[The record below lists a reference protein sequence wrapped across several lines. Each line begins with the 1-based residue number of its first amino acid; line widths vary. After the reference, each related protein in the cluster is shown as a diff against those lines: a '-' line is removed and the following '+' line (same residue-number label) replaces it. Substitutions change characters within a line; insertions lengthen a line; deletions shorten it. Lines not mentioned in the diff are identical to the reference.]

1 MAKIPDPK
9 EIQAQ
14 IDRLV
19 NRTVDE
25 QVEGK
30 PAKAAPSKGT
40 ASASFANVKETP
52 RPQAETPTPP
62 AAAAPSAPA
71 AGGTTPE
78 PGAAPRKAPGSY
90 QTYIEYEYVG
100 APDPDSSASMP
111 SEEMNYT
118 AGEKTARGGVAIAPA
133 VKGDKRS
140 NIEKV
145 IAGER
150 TSTSR
155 QYAPKKGVV
164 PGANLLLTVKGKP
177 AAVVRIT
184 AVYAIKGSEGG
195 DAILQDSVTGTEIR
209 KPIEELAAAE
219 GYDPIEYAKRIYN
232 TTVRRGEAAGRA
244 YMGDLNAKAQAAID
258 QAAPTEAPVEAP
270 ASRATS
276 IGMAPD
282 DVQVPPPGETT
293 PSVAPTG
300 LPEASMPPV
309 ETPETQVTA
318 TTPTDATVA
327 QGTEQGTSKPLAAG
341 SNPAG
346 GASSA
351 FASMTATPE
360 QIKATAAPADGD
372 FGIEGETQP
381 YTLPETDGRYVG
393 IIGTAGRRGDGARLT
408 EGDYRF
414 LVRYI
419 GGAVKP
425 NDVLISGGAAWADH
439 VAVQLFLDGKV
450 GGLVLHLPA
459 ELIVGP
465 DGKLTFRNGGFGTAG
480 STANYY
486 HSLFDKALKVE
497 SGFSLKQIQEAIDR
511 GAVVTFG
518 DGTQGNEGMKARNS
532 LVARDARDFLVAM
545 TFDPNMKTQTPRDGG
560 TADTWRKH
568 RKGHPEAK
576 RRLVDIRAQNPDPSE
591 GERLRAFDSR
601 KGQYGLSLAETEQ
614 TADMLNTMAKAEGE
628 KGSLLDKAAQ
638 NIRELAMTDSA
649 AQGYNLQQA
658 LQAMQAE
665 EAKVLTRA
673 GRIAFLPTDKLVSA
687 ALVIAMLDAQAPVS
701 EEIYTM
707 IDEGFL
713 PNVGMLKRAQGRE
726 IDVQAAIRFMRDRLL
741 TKTVELGKGEND
753 VLITRILE
761 NAGIPLS
768 AFAKTGPDAPAYTYP
783 GADAQ
788 AAEVKIKRVNNDLK
802 RVLARIQK
810 NAADLGPLM
819 SHPEVAKRLYLVTSL
834 LAGIEQDIDSEFAG
848 EALPSRL
855 RTDRYSGLPYLRALE
870 QIDPIF
876 EYIRM
881 RADIDPSQVLP
892 FDLGDRDPYKIAE
905 AVLAAGAQP
914 PQSRGKRGRYVYD
927 EAQLHA
933 TYKAGTPYR
942 RYAFDLNGEVHPQY
956 MTLDELGLV
965 TDKFDGFENP
975 YAGLASVNELVTG
988 RTNTSRATIGMHI
1001 SADSSAR
1008 VEWVSRIPKK
1018 EVEVLRA
1025 IKKLLADKH
1034 PAYITPGTPD
1044 EIAIVPGAFI
1054 QYTRYASLV
1063 DDVADSTYN
1072 SVSNALGKV
1081 YLVDVTGKGQYQV
1094 TIDGVTYYIGKGMY
1108 AFKDGD
1114 ETGLKLAQKV
1124 SELEVDD
1131 VPNSRVSKPFK
1142 IGDRAEY
1149 PAITG
1154 QLKYFRIDIDPVV
1167 HMTFAHNDQTLLS
1180 QRDAARFGETFDPD
1194 QQIDT
1199 PLKPAKGGKF
1209 QGMYLLSPEY
1219 TREPGFIYKIV
1230 QEPYLQSLANEDGTP
1245 MLDPETGKPVT
1256 IRLFRTVAVGERVRM
1271 APGVEDFAD
1280 YTDNSPSNIEFDD
1293 GLQFVIGNDIQLGR
1307 TLDGVDLIED
1317 NYDDVVAMEIRQ
1329 QQPVFLQG
1337 AERRAR
1343 DRQERIE
1350 QGLDPVDDSMSESDK
1365 AYRNFTEAGERV
1377 DHFGRDYSFADHG
1390 EYDSDSPFAPS
1401 VAEARSTERMAAL
1414 MPRGGGVDPDEADVR
1429 ALPEFTMEDFMKP
1442 EGLTPES
1449 QRALDQLVAD
1459 YFYILRV
1466 RARDVSQMVPN
1477 PNFVEREGQIGWRA
1491 LRGVVK
1497 LRGEMLRDLGYRRA
1511 LALHRYQTRE
1521 PAILNSVLFDIFAVT
1536 GDRVDVANEVT
1547 KQVYTDIEVEDNFVS
1562 TRKGRLSFRDT
1573 PIVDDSDALA
1583 REFAFSVA
1591 RRMLRERTPNV
1602 YETSTESMVAREES
1616 AEERTIEAERGG
1628 GSAEAVTDYKSEL
1641 EQIAAEANL
1650 SEGQAKPYPY
1660 TGVEV
1665 GESLEHTLEDGRKVS
1680 GSTEEGRDL
1689 VRAIMDQ
1696 ESSNNQLD
1704 AKFNKAMESFTEEQ
1718 KKKAS
1723 AKKKS
1728 LDEAGQKRLNNLISA
1743 LEKVEEE
1750 AAIKSLRSKIKAK
1763 ETKEAFPPRPVEA
1776 TVAKQPT
1783 PRVNRVLDPM
1793 SVDERRAFAYRAW
1806 ALYSEHVAADG
1817 DGDAFVRTINR
1828 ALAAATTVKGKE
1840 NKFNQ
1845 VLNFVFDNNGIVMV
1859 PDVYFTD
1866 VNGNKTYPE
1875 PKVKNPQY
1883 NSAARR
1889 TSAFD
1894 ATFTVEE
1901 MEKFVSELSTM
1912 RTSRLAGGLRQIIR
1926 YAKTHNKAAGKKKQL
1941 RFYLTIDRETGMP
1954 KFSLSVSPTR
1964 PGQKFVPTPYAPGG
1978 TDREGKVKA
1987 GGEAFDD
1994 PFATMQGDA
2003 NRLQFLTADDIEAV
2017 LRSAGAD
2024 SAIKVVRRESEILS
2038 QAEGVAS
2045 AEDLARAQPYD
2056 LVFTEGFDADE
2067 ISGSLF
2073 DELPDHVKGDDR
2085 SKVMKIILDAAV
2097 RARFFQIMK
2106 TDLDQ
2111 QGIDSSFITEDDL
2124 DPSAFKKVETPEG
2137 SKYVL
2142 KPRLEQDGT
2151 FAGPFSRRGK
2161 GPVRTLKLQD
2171 IDGDDRTSRALK
2183 AVLERIKQG
2192 GTYAEQLDMDEAA
2205 RQAANVLDFRNKALG
2220 LERDSARPASTE
2232 PIDMVSNNVL
2242 GPSSKLPRFS
2252 PGAKAGIAGGT
2263 IAGTLAAYLQFGA
2276 DEQAKEIALASLP
2289 SQVAFE
2295 ALGAVPK
2302 VGGPVAAAT
2311 GLGVAYA
2318 TGGDMLRALAGITG
2332 SVVGGIAGTGAGLF
2346 TGPGAFVSGLAG
2358 STAGYMIADNLYSAV
2373 TGKSPASQVPNN
2385 IARSNSLMEQRT
2397 RTPGVRDVMPVV
2409 NRDIAELERMGG

>member
-1 MAKIPDPK
+1 MHQKGNMAKIPDPK

-19 NRTVDE
+19 NRTVDQ

-30 PAKAAPSKGT
+30 AAPAAPKAG
-40 ASASFANVKETP
+40 AAKDPFAGMKKETP
-52 RPQAETPTPP
+52 RAEAPTPTPP

-71 AGGTTPE
+71 AGGTSAP
-78 PGAAPRKAPGSY
+78 AAPSKPAPY

-100 APDPDSSASMP
+100 EPDPDSIGSLP

-118 AGEKTARGGVAIAPA
+118 AGERTASGKLAIAPA
-133 VKGDKRS
+133 VRGDKRS

-164 PGANLLLTVKGKP
+164 PGANLLLTVRGKP

-184 AVYAIKGSEGG
+184 AVYKIMGSTQDGF
-195 DAILQDSVTGTEIR
+195 AVLQDLATGTEVK
-209 KPIEELAAAE
+209 KPIERLAASE
-219 GYDPIEYAKRIYN
+219 GYDAAEYAKTIYN
-232 TTVRRGEAAGRA
+232 TKITPGQAIAAEYDA
-244 YMGDLNAKAQAAID
+244 DLNAKTQADIAAAQG
-258 QAAPTEAPVEAP
+258 APAEAPV
-270 ASRATS
+270 SRATS
-276 IGMAPD
+276 IGMAPG
-282 DVQVPPPGETT
+282 DVPVPPMGETT

-300 LPEASMPPV
+300 LPEAPMPPV

-351 FASMTATPE
+351 FESMTATPE

-393 IIGTAGRRGDGARLT
+393 IIGTAGRREDGARLT
-408 EGDYRF
+408 EGDYRY
-414 LVRYI
+414 LVKYI

-465 DGKLTFRNGGFGTAG
+465 DGKLSFRNGGFGTAG
-480 STANYY
+480 NTANYY

-497 SGFSLKQIQEAIDR
+497 SGSSLKQIQEAIDR

-545 TFDPNMKTQTPRDGG
+545 TFDPNMKNQTPKDGG

-591 GERLRAFDSR
+591 GERLRAFRSK
-601 KGQYGLSLAETEQ
+601 KGQYALSQVETEQ
-614 TADMLNTMAKAEGE
+614 TADMLNAMAQAEGE
-628 KGSLLDKAAQ
+628 KGSLLDKASK
-638 NIRELAMTDSA
+638 NIRDLAMTEST

-658 LQAMQAE
+658 LRAMQAE

-726 IDVQAAIRFMRDRLL
+726 IDVQAAIRFMRDRIL
-741 TKTVELGKGEND
+741 TKTIELGKGEND

-761 NAGIPLS
+761 NAGVPQS
-768 AFAKTGPDAPAYTYP
+768 AFAKTGADAPAYTYP

-819 SHPEVAKRLYLVTSL
+819 SHPEVAKRLYLVTNL

-855 RTDRYSGLPYLRALE
+855 RTDKYSGLPYLRALE

-881 RADIDPSQVLP
+881 RADIDPAQVLP
-892 FDLGDRDPYKIAE
+892 EDPGDRDPYKISE

-942 RYAFDLNGEVHPQY
+942 RYAFDINGEVHPQY

-975 YAGLASVNELVTG
+975 YAGLASVNEGETG

-1001 SADSSAR
+1001 STDSSAR

-1034 PAYITPGTPD
+1034 PSYITPGTPD
-1044 EIAIVPGAFI
+1044 EIAIVPGAFTK
-1054 QYTRYASLV
+1054 YTRDASLV
-1063 DDVADSTYN
+1063 DGIADAIYN
-1072 SVSNALGKV
+1072 DVSNAMGKV
-1081 YLVDVTGKGQYQV
+1081 YLVDVTGSRQSQV
-1094 TIDGVTYYIGKGMY
+1094 TIDGLTYYIGKGMY
-1108 AFKDGD
+1108 AFKAGD
-1114 ETGLKLAQKV
+1114 ETGLKLAQEV
-1124 SELEVDD
+1124 SALEDD
-1131 VPNSRVSKPFK
+1131 AGPSSRVSKPFK
-1142 IGDRAEY
+1142 LGDRAEY

-1154 QLKYFRIDIDPVV
+1154 ELKYFRIDVDPVV
-1167 HMTFAHNDQTLLS
+1167 HMTFAHNDKTLLS
-1180 QRDAARFGETFDPD
+1180 QRDAARFGEPFDPD
-1194 QQIDT
+1194 QQITT

-1209 QGMYLLSPEY
+1209 QGMYLLSSEY
-1219 TREPGFIYKIV
+1219 TREPGFTYKMV
-1230 QEPYLQSLANEDGTP
+1230 EEPYNLELKNEDGTP
-1245 MLDPETGKPVT
+1245 MLNAETGKPVT
-1256 IRLFRTVAVGERVRM
+1256 VRMFRTVAVGERVSM

-1280 YTDNSPSNIEFDD
+1280 YTDNSPTNIEFDE
-1293 GLQFVIGNDIQLGR
+1293 GLRFVIGNDIQLGR

-1317 NYDDVVAMEIRQ
+1317 NYNDVVAMEIRQ

-1350 QGLDPVDDSMSESDK
+1350 QGLDPVDETMSESDK

-1377 DHFGRDYSFADHG
+1377 DHFGREYSFADHG
-1390 EYDSDSPFAPS
+1390 EYDTDSPFAAS
-1401 VAEARSTERMAAL
+1401 VAETRTKERMQAL
-1414 MPRGGGVDPDEADVR
+1414 APGAGGEAPAEADVK
-1429 ALPEFTMEDFMKP
+1429 ALPQFTMEDFMRP

-1521 PAILNSVLFDIFAVT
+1521 PAILNAVLFDIFAAT
-1536 GDRVDVANEVT
+1536 GDKLDVANELT

-1562 TRKGRLSFRDT
+1562 TRKGKPSFRDT
-1573 PIVDDSDALA
+1573 PIVDDADALA

-1602 YETSTESMVAREES
+1602 YSTSTEMMAES
-1616 AEERTIEAERGG
+1616 ETSSEERAAEAERSG

-1641 EQIAAEANL
+1641 AQIAAQTNMA
-1650 SEGQAKPYPY
+1650 EGQTTPY
-1660 TGVEV
+1660 TGVEI
-1665 GESLEHTLEDGRKVS
+1665 GESLQHTLEDGRTISASSPDGKEWVQ
-1680 GSTEEGRDL
+1680 
-1689 VRAIMDQ
+1689 AIMERERQ
-1696 ESSNNQLD
+1696 GKIPEKVLTNMIN
-1704 AKFNKAMESFTEEQ
+1704 
-1718 KKKAS
+1718 
-1723 AKKKS
+1723 
-1728 LDEAGQKRLNNLISA
+1728 A
-1743 LEKVEEE
+1743 LETAEEE
-1750 AAIKSLRSKIKAK
+1750 AAIKALRSRIKG
-1763 ETKEAFPPRPVEA
+1763 KEAPAPQPIEA
-1776 TVAKQPT
+1776 PVAKRPA

-1793 SVDERRAFAYRAW
+1793 SVDERRAFANRAW

-1817 DGDAFVRTINR
+1817 DGDAFVKTINR
-1828 ALAAATTVKGKE
+1828 ALSAATTVKGKE
-1840 NKFNQ
+1840 NRFNQ
-1845 VLNFVFDNNGIVMV
+1845 ILNFVFDNNGTVMV

-1883 NSAARR
+1883 NSSARR
-1889 TSAFD
+1889 GSAFD

-1901 MEKFVSELSTM
+1901 MEKFVTEMSTM
-1912 RTSRLAGGLRQIIR
+1912 RTSKLAGGLREIIR
-1926 YAKTHNKAAGKKKQL
+1926 YAKAQNKSAGKKKQL
-1941 RFYLTIDRETGMP
+1941 RFYLTMDPKTGMP
-1954 KFSLSVSPTR
+1954 KFSLSVSPTY
-1964 PGQKFVPTPYAPGG
+1964 PSQKSVSTPYAPGG
-1978 TDREGKVKA
+1978 VDREGKVKA

-2003 NRLQFLTADDIEAV
+2003 NRLQSLTADDIEAV
-2017 LRSAGAD
+2017 IRSAGAD

-2045 AEDLARAQPYD
+2045 AEDFARAQPYD

-2137 SKYVL
+2137 SKYAL

-2161 GPVRTLKLQD
+2161 GPVRTLKLLD
-2171 IDGDDRTSRALK
+2171 IEGDDRTSRALK

-2220 LERDSARPASTE
+2220 LERDSARPSSPE

-2311 GLGVAYA
+2311 GLGLTYA

-2385 IARSNSLMEQRT
+2385 VARSNSLMEQRT

>member
-71 AGGTTPE
+71 AGGTSAP
-78 PGAAPRKAPGSY
+78 AAPAKPAPY

-100 APDPDSSASMP
+100 EPDPDSASSMP

-118 AGEKTARGGVAIAPA
+118 AGERTASGKLAIAPA
-133 VKGDKRS
+133 VRGDKRS

-164 PGANLLLTVKGKP
+164 PGANLLLTVRGKP

-184 AVYAIKGSEGG
+184 AVYKIMGSTQDGF
-195 DAILQDSVTGTEIR
+195 AVLQDLATGTEVK
-209 KPIEELAAAE
+209 KPIERLAASE
-219 GYDPIEYAKRIYN
+219 GYDAAEYAKTIYN
-232 TTVRRGEAAGRA
+232 TKITPGEAIAA
-244 YMGDLNAKAQAAID
+244 EYDADLNAKAQAGID
-258 QAAPTEAPVEAP
+258 AAQGAPAEAP

-276 IGMAPD
+276 IGMAPG
-282 DVQVPPPGETT
+282 DVPVPPMGETT

-300 LPEASMPPV
+300 LPEAPMPPV

-346 GASSA
+346 GASAA

-372 FGIEGETQP
+372 FGIDGETQP

-393 IIGTAGRRGDGARLT
+393 IIGTAGRREDGARLT
-408 EGDYRF
+408 ESDYRY
-414 LVRYI
+414 LVSYI

-480 STANYY
+480 NTANYY

-497 SGFSLKQIQEAIDR
+497 SGYSLKQIQEAIDR

-545 TFDPNMKTQTPRDGG
+545 TFDPDMKRQTPKDGG

-591 GERLRAFDSR
+591 GERLRAFRSK
-601 KGQYGLSLAETEQ
+601 KGQYALSQVETEQ

-638 NIRELAMTDSA
+638 NIRELTITEST

-665 EAKVLTRA
+665 ETGILRRA
-673 GRIAFLPTDKLVSA
+673 ARIAFLPTDKLVSA
-687 ALVIAMLDAQAPVS
+687 ALVIAMLDAQVPVS

-713 PNVGMLKRAQGRE
+713 PNVGMLKRAQERE
-726 IDVQAAIRFMRDRLL
+726 IDVQAAIRFMRDRIL
-741 TKTVELGKGEND
+741 TKTIELGKGEND

-761 NAGIPLS
+761 NAGVPAS
-768 AFAKTGPDAPAYTYP
+768 AFAKTGADAPAYTYP

-834 LAGIEQDIDSEFAG
+834 LAGIEQDIDSEFSG

-876 EYIRM
+876 QYIRM

-892 FDLGDRDPYKIAE
+892 EDPGDRDPYKIAD

-927 EAQLHA
+927 EAQLYA

-942 RYAFDLNGEVHPQY
+942 RYAFDINGEVHPQY

-975 YAGLASVNELVTG
+975 YAGMASVNEGVSG
-988 RTNTSRATIGMHI
+988 RTNRSRARIGMHI
-1001 SADSSAR
+1001 STDSSAR
-1008 VEWVSRIPKK
+1008 VEWVSRIPSK
-1018 EVEVLRA
+1018 EVDVLRA

-1044 EIAIVPGAFI
+1044 EIAIVPGAFTE
-1054 QYTRYASLV
+1054 YTRDASLV
-1063 DDVADSTYN
+1063 DGAADAVYN
-1072 SVSNALGKV
+1072 DISNSMGKV
-1081 YLVDVTGKGQYQV
+1081 YLVDVTGSSQSQI

-1108 AFKDGD
+1108 AFKAGD
-1114 ETGLKLAQKV
+1114 ETGVKLAQEV
-1124 SELEVDD
+1124 SALEDD
-1131 VPNSRVSKPFK
+1131 AGPSSRVSKPFK
-1142 IGDRAEY
+1142 LGDRAEY

-1154 QLKYFRIDIDPVV
+1154 ELKYFRIDIDPVV

-1180 QRDAARFGETFDPD
+1180 QRDAARFGESFDPD
-1194 QQIDT
+1194 QQINE

-1209 QGMYLLSPEY
+1209 QGMYLLSSQY
-1219 TREPGFIYKIV
+1219 TGEPGFIYKMV
-1230 QEPYLQSLANEDGTP
+1230 EEPYNLELKNEDGTP
-1245 MLDPETGKPVT
+1245 ILDAQTGKPVT
-1256 IRLFRTVAVGERVRM
+1256 VRMFRTVAVGERVSM

-1280 YTDNSPSNIEFDD
+1280 YTDNSPGNIEFDE
-1293 GLQFVIGNDIQLGR
+1293 GLRFVIGNDIQIGR

-1414 MPRGGGVDPDEADVR
+1414 MPRGGGVAPDEADVR
-1429 ALPEFTMEDFMKP
+1429 ALPEFTMEDFMRP

-1449 QRALDQLVAD
+1449 QKILDQLVAD

-1477 PNFVEREGQIGWRA
+1477 PRLVEREGQIGWRA

-1521 PAILNSVLFDIFAVT
+1521 PAILNAVLFDIFAAT
-1536 GDRVDVANEVT
+1536 GDKIDVANEVT

-1616 AEERTIEAERGG
+1616 AEERAIEAERGG
-1628 GSAEAVTDYKSEL
+1628 GSAEAVTDYKGEL
-1641 EQIAAEANL
+1641 AQIAAEANL
-1650 SEGQAKPYPY
+1650 AEGQTKPYPY
-1660 TGVEV
+1660 TGVET
-1665 GESLEHTLEDGRKVS
+1665 GESLQHTLEDGRKVS

-1689 VRAIMDQ
+1689 VKAIMDQ
-1696 ESSNNQLD
+1696 ERSNNELD

-1728 LDEAGQKRLNNLISA
+1728 LDEAGQKRLNNLVSA
-1743 LEKVEEE
+1743 LETLEEE
-1750 AAIKSLRSKIKAK
+1750 AAIKALRARIKAK
-1763 ETKEAFPPRPVEA
+1763 EAPAPQPVEA

-1783 PRVNRVLDPM
+1783 PRANRVLDPM

-1817 DGDAFVRTINR
+1817 DGDAFVKTINR

-1845 VLNFVFDNNGIVMV
+1845 VLNFVFDNNGTVMV

-1901 MEKFVSELSTM
+1901 MEKFVSEMSTM

-1964 PGQKFVPTPYAPGG
+1964 PSQKYVVTPFAPGG
-1978 TDREGKVKA
+1978 VDREGKVKV
-1987 GGEAFDD
+1987 GGGAFDD

-2024 SAIKVVRRESEILS
+2024 SAIKVVRKESEILK

-2045 AEDLARAQPYD
+2045 AEDFARAQPYD

-2111 QGIDSSFITEDDL
+2111 QGIDSSFITDEDL

-2171 IDGDDRTSRALK
+2171 IEGDDRTSRALK
-2183 AVLERIKQG
+2183 VVLDRIKQG

-2205 RQAANVLDFRNKALG
+2205 RQAINVLEFRNNALG
-2220 LERDSARPASTE
+2220 LDRTAAPTAPEE
-2232 PIDMVSNNVL
+2232 PINILATNERQSN
-2242 GPSSKLPRFS
+2242 KLPRFS
-2252 PGAKAGIAGGT
+2252 PGAKAGIVGGT

-2276 DEQAKEIALASLP
+2276 DEEAKQIALGSLP

-2295 ALGAVPK
+2295 ALGAIPR
-2302 VGGPVAAAT
+2302 VGSPVAAAT
-2311 GLGVAYA
+2311 GLGLTYA
-2318 TGGDMLRALAGITG
+2318 TGGDMLRALAGIAG
-2332 SVVGGIAGTGAGLF
+2332 SVAGGIAGTGAGLF

-2385 IARSNSLMEQRT
+2385 IARSNSLMEQRM
-2397 RTPGVRDVMPVV
+2397 RTPGVRDVMPEAPMPVV

>member
-1 MAKIPDPK
+1 MHQKGNMAKIPDPK

-19 NRTVDE
+19 NRTVDQ

-78 PGAAPRKAPGSY
+78 PAAATRKAPGSY

-100 APDPDSSASMP
+100 EPDPDSSASMP

-118 AGEKTARGGVAIAPA
+118 AGEKTASGKLAIAPA

-140 NIEKV
+140 NIQKV

-219 GYDPIEYAKRIYN
+219 GYDPIEYAKTIYK
-232 TTVRRGEAAGRA
+232 TTIRRGEAAGRA
-244 YMGDLNAKAQAAID
+244 YMDDLNAKAQAAID

-346 GASSA
+346 GASAA
-351 FASMTATPE
+351 FASMKATPE
-360 QIKATAAPADGD
+360 QIAATAAPADAD
-372 FGIEGETQP
+372 FGIEGESKQ

-393 IIGTAGRRGDGARLT
+393 IIGTAGRQEDGARLT
-408 EGDYRF
+408 EGDYRY
-414 LVRYI
+414 LVGYI
-419 GGAVKP
+419 GKAVKP
-425 NDVLISGGAAWADH
+425 NDVLVSGGAAWADH

-459 ELIVGP
+459 ELIVGK
-465 DGKLTFRNGGFGTAG
+465 DGKLTFKNAGYPSAG

-497 SGFSLKQIQEAIDR
+497 SGSSLRQIQEAIDR

-518 DGTQGNEGMKARNS
+518 DGTQGNEGMKTRNS
-532 LVARDARDFLVAM
+532 LVARDARDVLVAM
-545 TFDPNMKTQTPRDGG
+545 TFDPNMRTQNPKDGG

-576 RRLVDIRAQNPDPSE
+576 RTLVDIRARNPDPSE
-591 GERLRAFDSR
+591 GERIRAYR
-601 KGQYGLSLAETEQ
+601 TKKGQYSLSQVETEQ
-614 TADMLNTMAKAEGE
+614 TADMLNAMAQAEGE
-628 KGSLLDKAAQ
+628 KGSLLDKASK
-638 NIRELAMTDSA
+638 NIRDLAMTEST

-687 ALVIAMLDAQAPVS
+687 ALVIAMLDSQAPVS

-741 TKTVELGKGEND
+741 TKTIELGKGEND

-761 NAGIPLS
+761 NAGVPMS

-881 RADIDPSQVLP
+881 RADIDPSEVLP
-892 FDLGDRDPYKIAE
+892 ADRGDRDPYKIAE

-975 YAGLASVNELVTG
+975 YAGLASVNEGAPG
-988 RTNTSRATIGMHI
+988 RSNTSRATIGMHI

-1044 EIAIVPGAFI
+1044 EVAIVPGAFT
-1054 QYTRYASLV
+1054 QYTRDASLV
-1063 DDVADSTYN
+1063 DGVADATYN
-1072 SVSNALGKV
+1072 DVSNALGSV
-1081 YLVDVTGKGQYQV
+1081 YLVDVTGSRQYQV

-1108 AFKDGD
+1108 AFKAGD
-1114 ETGLKLAQKV
+1114 QTGVKLAQEV
-1124 SELEVDD
+1124 SALEDD
-1131 VPNSRVSKPFK
+1131 AGPSSRVSKPFK
-1142 IGDRAEY
+1142 LGDRAEY
-1149 PAITG
+1149 PEITG

-1167 HMTFAHNDQTLLS
+1167 HMTFAHNDHTLLS
-1180 QRDAARFGETFDPD
+1180 QRDAARFGESFDPD
-1194 QQIDT
+1194 QQIT
-1199 PLKPAKGGKF
+1199 APLKPAKGGKF
-1209 QGMYLLSPEY
+1209 QGMYLLSSEY
-1219 TREPGFIYKIV
+1219 TREPGFTYKMV
-1230 QEPYLQSLANEDGTP
+1230 EEPYNLELKNEDGTP
-1245 MLDPETGKPVT
+1245 VLDAQTGKPVT
-1256 IRLFRTVAVGERVRM
+1256 VRMFRTVAVGERVSM
-1271 APGVEDFAD
+1271 APGVADFAD
-1280 YTDNSPSNIEFDD
+1280 YTDNSPTNVEFDE
-1293 GLQFVIGNDIQLGR
+1293 GLRFVIGNDIQLGR

-1343 DRQERIE
+1343 ERQERIE
-1350 QGLDPVDDSMSESDK
+1350 QGLDPVDETMSESDK

-1377 DHFGRDYSFADHG
+1377 DHFGREYSFADHG

-1414 MPRGGGVDPDEADVR
+1414 APREGGVAPDEADVR

-1536 GDRVDVANEVT
+1536 GDKVDVANEVT
-1547 KQVYTDIEVEDNFVS
+1547 KQVFTDIEVEDNFVS
-1562 TRKGRLSFRDT
+1562 TRKGKTSFRDT
-1573 PIVDDSDALA
+1573 PIVDEVDALA

-1602 YETSTESMVAREES
+1602 YETSTESMVARETAADES
-1616 AEERTIEAERGG
+1616 AMDAERGG

-1641 EQIAAEANL
+1641 AQIAADANMA
-1650 SEGQAKPYPY
+1650 EGQTTPY
-1660 TGVEV
+1660 TGVEI
-1665 GESLEHTLEDGRKVS
+1665 GESLQHILEDGRTIS
-1680 GSTEEGRDL
+1680 ASSPEGKEW
-1689 VRAIMDQ
+1689 VQAIMERERQ
-1696 ESSNNQLD
+1696 GKIPEKVLTNMIN
-1704 AKFNKAMESFTEEQ
+1704 
-1718 KKKAS
+1718 
-1723 AKKKS
+1723 
-1728 LDEAGQKRLNNLISA
+1728 A
-1743 LEKVEEE
+1743 LETAEEE
-1750 AAIKSLRSKIKAK
+1750 AAIKALRGRIKAK
-1763 ETKEAFPPRPVEA
+1763 ETPSPRPVETA
-1776 TVAKQPT
+1776 VAKAPT
-1783 PRVNRVLDPM
+1783 PRVKRVLDPI
-1793 SVDERRAFAYRAW
+1793 SVDERRAFANRAW

-1817 DGDAFVRTINR
+1817 DGDAFVKTINR
-1828 ALAAATTVKGKE
+1828 ALAAATTVRGKE
-1840 NKFNQ
+1840 NRFNQ
-1845 VLNFVFDNNGIVMV
+1845 ILNFVFDNNGTVMV

-1875 PKVKNPQY
+1875 PKVRNPQY

-1889 TSAFD
+1889 GSAFD
-1894 ATFTVEE
+1894 ATFTIEE
-1901 MEKFVSELSTM
+1901 MEKFLTENSAMKS
-1912 RTSRLAGGLRQIIR
+1912 SKLAGGLREIIR
-1926 YAKTHNKAAGKKKQL
+1926 YAKAQNKSGGKKKQL
-1941 RFYLTIDRETGMP
+1941 RFYLTTDQTTGMP

-1964 PGQKFVPTPYAPGG
+1964 PGQKFVATPYAPGG
-1978 TDREGKVKA
+1978 TDREGRVKA
-1987 GGEAFDD
+1987 GGDAFDD

-2003 NRLQFLTADDIEAV
+2003 NRLQSLTADDIEAV

-2024 SAIKVVRRESEILS
+2024 SAIKVVRRESEILA
-2038 QAEGVAS
+2038 QTEGVAS

-2085 SKVMKIILDAAV
+2085 SKVMKTILDAAV

-2171 IDGDDRTSRALK
+2171 IEGDDRTSRALK

-2276 DEQAKEIALASLP
+2276 DEEAKQIALGSLP

-2311 GLGVAYA
+2311 GLGLTYA

-2373 TGKSPASQVPNN
+2373 TGKSPVNQVPSN
-2385 IARSNSLMEQRT
+2385 IARSNSLMEQRMK
-2397 RTPGVRDVMPVV
+2397 TPGVRDVMSEAPMPVV

>member
-1 MAKIPDPK
+1 MHQKGNMAKIPDPK

-78 PGAAPRKAPGSY
+78 PGAAPVTG
-90 QTYIEYEYVG
+90 TYEV
-100 APDPDSSASMP
+100 S
-111 SEEMNYT
+111 T
-118 AGEKTARGGVAIAPA
+118 
-133 VKGDKRS
+133 KGDKRFS
-140 NIEKV
+140 ALTALMSDGMTIEEKYMLEVKGYMVQVDEVDIDRALKLKV
-145 IAGER
+145 GDPR
-150 TSTSR
+150 RYDTLVR
-155 QYAPKKGVV
+155 PF
-164 PGANLLLTVKGKP
+164 KGKP
-177 AAVVRIT
+177 NIMGKTQEQVN
-184 AVYAIKGSEGG
+184 
-195 DAILQDSVTGTEIR
+195 
-209 KPIEELAAAE
+209 IEYDLLWEKWAAE
-219 GYDPIEYAKRIYN
+219 NPDLIDDLAKKSKGKKLIDSYARNPATPSQARSLEKILAKRGQ
-232 TTVRRGEAAGRA
+232 TT
-244 YMGDLNAKAQAAID
+244 AQAAT
-258 QAAPTEAPVEAP
+258 TEAPVEAP

-300 LPEASMPPV
+300 LPEAPMPPV

-346 GASSA
+346 GASAA

-360 QIKATAAPADGD
+360 QIKATAAPADAD
-372 FGIEGETQP
+372 FGIEGETQQ

-393 IIGTAGRRGDGARLT
+393 IIGTAGRREDGARLT
-408 EGDYRF
+408 EADYRY
-414 LVRYI
+414 LVGYI
-419 GGAVKP
+419 GRAVKP

-465 DGKLTFRNGGFGTAG
+465 NGKLTFRNGGFGTAG
-480 STANYY
+480 NTANYY

-518 DGTQGNEGMKARNS
+518 DGTQGNEGMKDRNS
-532 LVARDARDFLVAM
+532 LVARDARDVLVAM
-545 TFDPNMKTQTPRDGG
+545 TFDPNMRTQTPRDGG

-568 RKGHPEAK
+568 RKGHPQAK
-576 RRLVDIRAQNPDPSE
+576 RTLVDIRARNPDPSE
-591 GERLRAFDSR
+591 GERIRAYLTR
-601 KGQYGLSLAETEQ
+601 KGQYGLSQAETEQ

-628 KGSLLDKAAQ
+628 KGSLLDKASK
-638 NIRELAMTDSA
+638 NIRDLAMTEST

-665 EAKVLTRA
+665 EAKVITRA

-687 ALVIAMLDAQAPVS
+687 ALVIAMLDAQVPVS

-761 NAGIPLS
+761 NAGVPLS
-768 AFAKTGPDAPAYTYP
+768 AFAKTGPDAPAYTFP

-819 SHPEVAKRLYLVTSL
+819 NHPEVAKRLYLVTSL
-834 LAGIEQDIDSEFAG
+834 LAGIEEDIDSEFAG
-848 EALPSRL
+848 KALPSRL

-881 RADIDPSQVLP
+881 RADIYPSEVLP
-892 FDLGDRDPYKIAE
+892 ADFGDRDPYKIAE
-905 AVLAAGAQP
+905 AVLAAGAKP

-975 YAGLASVNELVTG
+975 YAGLASVNEGGTG

-1044 EIAIVPGAFI
+1044 EVAIVPGAFTH
-1054 QYTRYASLV
+1054 YTRDASLV
-1063 DDVADSTYN
+1063 DGVADATYN
-1072 SVSNALGKV
+1072 DVSNALGSI
-1081 YLVDVTGKGQYQV
+1081 YLVDVTSERQGF
-1094 TIDGVTYYIGKGMY
+1094 TDIDGIKYYIGKGMY
-1108 AFKDGD
+1108 AFKSGD
-1114 ETGLKLAQKV
+1114 KTGLELARRIGV
-1124 SELEVDD
+1124 RDD
-1131 VPNSRVSKPFK
+1131 ESDLTIKQRISKPFK
-1142 IGDRAEY
+1142 LGDKAEY
-1149 PAITG
+1149 PEITG

-1167 HMTFAHNDQTLLS
+1167 HMTFAHNDQTLLTP
-1180 QRDAARFGETFDPD
+1180 RDAARFGETFDPD
-1194 QQIDT
+1194 QQIT
-1199 PLKPAKGGKF
+1199 APLKPAKGGKF
-1209 QGMYLLSPEY
+1209 QGMYLLSEQY
-1219 TREPGFIYKIV
+1219 TMEPGFTYKMV
-1230 QEPYLQSLANEDGTP
+1230 EEPYLQSMVNEDGTP

-1256 IRLFRTVAVGERVRM
+1256 VRMFRTVAVGERVSR
-1271 APGVEDFAD
+1271 APGVVDFAD
-1280 YTDNSPSNIEFDD
+1280 YTDGSPSNIEFDE
-1293 GLQFVIGNDIQLGR
+1293 GLRFVIGNDIQLGR

-1343 DRQERIE
+1343 ERQERIE
-1350 QGLDPVDDSMSESDK
+1350 QGLDPVDESMSESDK
-1365 AYRNFTEAGERV
+1365 AYRNLTEAGERV

-1401 VAEARSTERMAAL
+1401 VAEARSEERMAAL
-1414 MPRGGGVDPDEADVR
+1414 GAREGGFAPDEADVR
-1429 ALPEFTMEDFMKP
+1429 ALPEFTMEDFMRP
-1442 EGLTPES
+1442 EALTPES
-1449 QRALDQLVAD
+1449 QRALDQLIAD

-1477 PNFVEREGQIGWRA
+1477 PKFVEREGQIGWRA

-1521 PAILNSVLFDIFAVT
+1521 PAILNAVLFEIFAVT

-1547 KQVYTDIEVEDNFVS
+1547 KQVFTDIEVEDNFVS
-1562 TRKGRLSFRDT
+1562 TRKGKLSFRNT
-1573 PIVDDSDALA
+1573 PVVDEVDALA
-1583 REFAFSVA
+1583 REFALSVA

-1602 YETSTESMVAREES
+1602 YESSIESMVARETS
-1616 AEERTIEAERGG
+1616 AEESATDAERGG
-1628 GSAEAVTDYKSEL
+1628 GSTEAVTDYKSEL
-1641 EQIAAEANL
+1641 AQIAADANMD
-1650 SEGQAKPYPY
+1650 EGKATPYPY
-1660 TGVEV
+1660 TGIEI
-1665 GESLEHTLEDGRKVS
+1665 GESLEHILDDDRRIS
-1680 GSTEEGRDL
+1680 ASSPEGKEW
-1689 VRAIMDQ
+1689 VRAIMERERQ
-1696 ESSNNQLD
+1696 GKIPEKVLTNMIN
-1704 AKFNKAMESFTEEQ
+1704 
-1718 KKKAS
+1718 
-1723 AKKKS
+1723 
-1728 LDEAGQKRLNNLISA
+1728 A
-1743 LEKVEEE
+1743 LETAEEE
-1750 AAIKSLRSKIKAK
+1750 AAIKALRGRIKAK
-1763 ETKEAFPPRPVEA
+1763 ETPSPRPVETA
-1776 TVAKQPT
+1776 VAKTPT
-1783 PRVNRVLDPM
+1783 PRVKRVLDPI
-1793 SVDERRAFAYRAW
+1793 SADERRAFANRAW

-1828 ALAAATTVKGKE
+1828 ALAAATTVRGKE
-1840 NKFNQ
+1840 NKFSQ
-1845 VLNFVFDNNGIVMV
+1845 ILNFVFDNNGTVMV

-1866 VNGNKTYPE
+1866 SLDYKTYPE
-1875 PKVKNPQY
+1875 PKVRNPQY

-1889 TSAFD
+1889 GSAFD
-1894 ATFTVEE
+1894 ATYTIEE
-1901 MEKFVSELSTM
+1901 MEKFITENLNMKNSKLV
-1912 RTSRLAGGLRQIIR
+1912 GGLRQIIR
-1926 YAKTHNKAAGKKKQL
+1926 YAKAHNKSAGKKKQL
-1941 RFYLTIDRETGMP
+1941 RFYETTDPTTGMP

-1964 PGQKFVPTPYAPGG
+1964 PGQKFVSTPYAPGG
-1978 TDREGKVKA
+1978 TDREGRVKA
-1987 GGEAFDD
+1987 GGDAFDD

-2003 NRLQFLTADDIEAV
+2003 NRLQFLSADDIEAV

-2024 SAIKVVRRESEILS
+2024 SAIKVVRRESEILA

-2045 AEDLARAQPYD
+2045 SEDLARAQPYD

-2106 TDLDQ
+2106 SDLDQ

-2183 AVLERIKQG
+2183 AVLERIKKG

-2220 LERDSARPASTE
+2220 LERDSALPASTE

-2276 DEQAKEIALASLP
+2276 DEEAKQIALGSLP

-2295 ALGAVPK
+2295 ALGAIPR
-2302 VGGPVAAAT
+2302 VGSPVAAAT

-2373 TGKSPASQVPNN
+2373 TGKSPLNQVPSN
-2385 IARSNSLMEQRT
+2385 IARSNSLMEQRMK
-2397 RTPGVRDVMPVV
+2397 TPGVRDVMPEAPMPVV

>member
-1 MAKIPDPK
+1 
-9 EIQAQ
+9 
-14 IDRLV
+14 
-19 NRTVDE
+19 
-25 QVEGK
+25 
-30 PAKAAPSKGT
+30 
-40 ASASFANVKETP
+40 
-52 RPQAETPTPP
+52 
-62 AAAAPSAPA
+62 
-71 AGGTTPE
+71 
-78 PGAAPRKAPGSY
+78 
-90 QTYIEYEYVG
+90 
-100 APDPDSSASMP
+100 
-111 SEEMNYT
+111 
-118 AGEKTARGGVAIAPA
+118 
-133 VKGDKRS
+133 
-140 NIEKV
+140 
-145 IAGER
+145 
-150 TSTSR
+150 
-155 QYAPKKGVV
+155 
-164 PGANLLLTVKGKP
+164 
-177 AAVVRIT
+177 
-184 AVYAIKGSEGG
+184 
-195 DAILQDSVTGTEIR
+195 
-209 KPIEELAAAE
+209 
-219 GYDPIEYAKRIYN
+219 
-232 TTVRRGEAAGRA
+232 
-244 YMGDLNAKAQAAID
+244 
-258 QAAPTEAPVEAP
+258 
-270 ASRATS
+270 
-276 IGMAPD
+276 
-282 DVQVPPPGETT
+282 
-293 PSVAPTG
+293 
-300 LPEASMPPV
+300 
-309 ETPETQVTA
+309 
-318 TTPTDATVA
+318 
-327 QGTEQGTSKPLAAG
+327 
-341 SNPAG
+341 
-346 GASSA
+346 
-351 FASMTATPE
+351 MTATPE

-393 IIGTAGRRGDGARLT
+393 IIGTAGRREDGARLT
-408 EGDYRF
+408 ESDYRY
-414 LVRYI
+414 LVSYI

-480 STANYY
+480 NTANYY

-497 SGFSLKQIQEAIDR
+497 SGYSLKQIQEAIDR

-545 TFDPNMKTQTPRDGG
+545 TFDPDMKRQTPKDGG

-568 RKGHPEAK
+568 RKGHPQAK

-591 GERLRAFDSR
+591 GERLRAFRSK
-601 KGQYGLSLAETEQ
+601 KGQYAISQVETEQ

-638 NIRELAMTDSA
+638 NIRDLAMTEST

-701 EEIYTM
+701 EEIYNM

-713 PNVGMLKRAQGRE
+713 PNVGMLKRAQERE

-741 TKTVELGKGEND
+741 TKTVELGKGDND

-761 NAGIPLS
+761 NAGVPLS
-768 AFAKTGPDAPAYTYP
+768 AFAKTGADAPAYTYP

-881 RADIDPSQVLP
+881 RADIDPSEVLP
-892 FDLGDRDPYKIAE
+892 SDLNDRDPYKIAE
-905 AVLAAGAQP
+905 AVLAAGAKP
-914 PQSRGKRGRYVYD
+914 PQSRGQRGRYVYD

-975 YAGLASVNELVTG
+975 YAGLASANELLTG

-1044 EIAIVPGAFI
+1044 EVAIVPGAFI
-1054 QYTRYASLV
+1054 HYTRYASLV
-1063 DDVADSTYN
+1063 DDIADSTYN
-1072 SVSNALGKV
+1072 NVSNALGKV

-1114 ETGLKLAQKV
+1114 ETGLKLAEKV
-1124 SELEVDD
+1124 SELEVDA

-1142 IGDRAEY
+1142 LGDRAEY

-1154 QLKYFRIDIDPVV
+1154 ELKYFRIDIDPVV

-1180 QRDAARFGETFDPD
+1180 QRDAARFGESFDPD
-1194 QQIDT
+1194 QQINE

-1209 QGMYLLSPEY
+1209 QGMYLISPEY
-1219 TREPGFIYKIV
+1219 TREPGFIYKTV
-1230 QEPYLQSLANEDGTP
+1230 QEPYLQSLTNEDGTP
-1245 MLDPETGKPVT
+1245 MLSPETGKPVT
-1256 IRLFRTVAVGERVRM
+1256 IRLFRTVVVGERVRM

-1280 YTDNSPSNIEFDD
+1280 YTDNSPSNIEFDE
-1293 GLQFVIGNDIQLGR
+1293 GLRFVIGNDIQLGR

-1317 NYDDVVAMEIRQ
+1317 NYNDVVATEIRQ

-1414 MPRGGGVDPDEADVR
+1414 MPRGGGVAPDEADVR
-1429 ALPEFTMEDFMKP
+1429 ALPEFTMEDFMRP

-1547 KQVYTDIEVEDNFVS
+1547 KQVYADIEVEDNFVS

-1583 REFAFSVA
+1583 REFALSVA

-1602 YETSTESMVAREES
+1602 YETSTELMVEREES
-1616 AEERTIEAERGG
+1616 AEERAIEAERSG
-1628 GSAEAVTDYKSEL
+1628 GSAEAVTDYNSEL
-1641 EQIAAEANL
+1641 AQIAAEANL
-1650 SEGQAKPYPY
+1650 AEGKAKPYPY

-1665 GESLEHTLEDGRKVS
+1665 GESLEHTLGDGRKVS

-1689 VRAIMDQ
+1689 VKAIMDQ
-1696 ESSNNQLD
+1696 ERSNDQLD
-1704 AKFNKAMESFTEEQ
+1704 AKFAGIIKEIDSTGDNPKLELQSQ
-1718 KKKAS
+1718 KI
-1723 AKKKS
+1723 
-1728 LDEAGQKRLNNLISA
+1728 LEARMGGQKRLNNLVSA
-1743 LEKVEEE
+1743 LENLEEE
-1750 AAIKSLRSKIKAK
+1750 AAVKALRSRIKAK
-1763 ETKEAFPPRPVEA
+1763 EAPATQPVEA

-1783 PRVNRVLDPM
+1783 PRANRVLDPM

-1926 YAKTHNKAAGKKKQL
+1926 YAKAQNKSAGKKKQL

-2024 SAIKVVRRESEILS
+2024 SAIKVVRKESEILN

-2045 AEDLARAQPYD
+2045 AEDFARAQPYD

-2183 AVLERIKQG
+2183 AVLDRIKQG

-2205 RQAANVLDFRNKALG
+2205 RQAINVLEFRNNALG
-2220 LERDSARPASTE
+2220 LDRTAAPAAPEE
-2232 PIDMVSNNVL
+2232 PINILATNERQSN
-2242 GPSSKLPRFS
+2242 KLPRFT

-2289 SQVAFE
+2289 GQVGFE
-2295 ALGAVPK
+2295 ALGAIPK

-2311 GLGVAYA
+2311 GLGLTYA

-2385 IARSNSLMEQRT
+2385 IARSNSLMEQRM
-2397 RTPGVRDVMPVV
+2397 RTPGVRDFMPEAPMPVV
-2409 NRDIAELERMGG
+2409 NRDIAALERMGG